1 MPACVLR
8 QAQHE
13 RTPYQDPLSLSL
25 SKAMRIV
32 FLTAYLAGCSPGQP
46 EKASATAEQAAPIED
61 DSVRCALGGAK
72 DFAPDCTREVTK
84 GPDGETWI
92 VRHPDGGFRRFV
104 LIENGARIASADGAD
119 EVRAERVGA
128 DLEVRV
134 AGERYRF
141 PAAPETPRTL
151 SATPSHA
158 PAS

>member
-1 MPACVLR
+1 MTARVLR
-8 QAQHE
+8 HARHE
-13 RTPYQDPLSLSL
+13 RTPYQDPLNLSL
-25 SKAMRIV
+25 WKAMRIV
-32 FLTAYLAGCSPGQP
+32 FLMACLAGCSPGQP
-46 EKASATAEQAAPIED
+46 EKANATAEQAASLED
-61 DSVRCALGGAK
+61 NRIPCALGGAK

-104 LIENGARIASADGAD
+104 LIDNGARIATADGAD
-119 EVRAERVGA
+119 EVQAERVGA

-141 PAAPETPRTL
+141 PAAPETP
-151 SATPSHA
+151 SHA

>member
-1 MPACVLR
+1 MPARVLR

-13 RTPYQDPLSLSL
+13 RTPYQDALSLSL

-46 EKASATAEQAAPIED
+46 EKASATAEQAASLED
-61 DSVRCALGGAK
+61 NRIRCALGGAK

-104 LIENGARIASADGAD
+104 LIENGARIATADGAD
-119 EVRAERVGA
+119 EVQAERVGP

-141 PAAPETPRTL
+141 PAAPETT
-151 SATPSHA
+151 AAPSHA

>member
-1 MPACVLR
+1 MTARVLR

-13 RTPYQDPLSLSL
+13 RTSYQDPLSLSL
-25 SKAMRIV
+25 SKAIRIV
-32 FLTAYLAGCSPGQP
+32 FLMTCLAGCSSKQP
-46 EKASATAEQAAPIED
+46 EKGSATAEQAASPD
-61 DSVRCALGGAK
+61 DSIRCALGGAK

-104 LIENGARIASADGAD
+104 LIDNGARIATADGAD
-119 EVRAERVGA
+119 EVQAERVGA

-141 PAAPETPRTL
+141 PAAPETPPTP
-151 SATPSHA
+151 STAPSHA